1 MTCNK
6 CEHCTQVVPFYEKTM
21 AKAAAVN
28 AFVKDHDGHPQ
39 FERIKFPNRI
49 AIGDFY
55 LGLAAENY
63 VAAGY
68 NVNIYREMD
77 PNTDPEIFVGACHIS
92 LYNPDKPP
100 AILDS
105 QLLHDLVDQF
115 NELLRTEFF
124 QG

>member
-6 CEHCTQVVPFYEKTM
+6 CEHCTRVTPLYEKTM
-21 AKAAAVN
+21 AKAEAVN
-28 AFVKDHDGHPQ
+28 AFVKDHEDHPQ

-49 AIGDFY
+49 AIGDYY
-55 LGLAAENY
+55 LGLNLENNI
-63 VAAGY
+63 ATGY
-68 NVNIYREMD
+68 NVNIYKDMD
-77 PNTDPEIFVGACHIS
+77 PNTVPEIFVGEKYMS

-100 AILDS
+100 LILDS
-105 QLLHDLVDQF
+105 QLIHDLVDQF